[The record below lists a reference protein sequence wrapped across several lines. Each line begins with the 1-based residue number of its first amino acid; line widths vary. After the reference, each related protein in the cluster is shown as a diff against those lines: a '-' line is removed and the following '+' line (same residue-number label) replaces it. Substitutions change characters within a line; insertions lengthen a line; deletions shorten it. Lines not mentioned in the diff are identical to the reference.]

1 MNPLL
6 VPDQVIS
13 GSYTVQFFIKSGENA
28 ETYRVKDEASDP
40 YFLKLFT
47 KTDSE
52 SRSICRKEMDVLSN
66 LNHHNITK
74 YRDRGT
80 LKVDSESYDYI
91 LLDFISGETLAQQM
105 SRIITIDLHSLKRLA
120 SEVLSALEYMHDH
133 AQSYIH
139 NDINNQNVMLD
150 YSQTIPSACLIDFGH
165 ALSFFDSTEHFRFD
179 GLNPF
184 YLAPE
189 CYSRVFS
196 PQSDLYSVGVLLY
209 HALFGLPP
217 WLIDISESDYKE
229 GRWKKLI
236 LEQKQKPL
244 SVPNVSNEDD
254 EHLLHLINKALQF
267 YPEHRFQSASEFKT
281 ALNDT
286 GFRLSVSDTDVFK
299 QDTSTQD
306 NTESTEPA
314 GNGFADIA
322 GMDKLKKIL
331 QDDVISALQE
341 KELYEQ
347 YKVSI
352 PNGIMLYGPPG
363 CGKTFFA
370 EKLAEE
376 VGFNFVKVIPSDLAS
391 IYVHGTQEKIGNLF
405 KEARQNSPTII
416 FIDELDAL
424 LPDRSGDIQHGY
436 ASEVNEFLAQM
447 TNSAKDDVFIIA
459 ATNRPEKIDSAIL
472 RTGRVDKIFYVP
484 PPDKKAR
491 MALFELYLK
500 ERPLKNDIDYE
511 KLSELTDHFVSSDIE
526 FLVNESARLALK
538 KRDVIS
544 QELLVEVISN
554 NKPSVS
560 KDILDSYESLKLEME
575 GDGSGKIRSIGFQ

>member
-1 MNPLL
+1 M
-6 VPDQVIS
+6 
-13 GSYTVQFFIKSGENA
+13 GSCPIKSGENA
-28 ETYRVKDEASDP
+28 ETYRVKNEAGDP

-52 SRSICRKEMDVLSN
+52 SRSIYRKEMDVLSN
-66 LNHHNITK
+66 LSHFNITK
-74 YRDRGT
+74 YVDSGT
-80 LKVDSESYDYI
+80 LKVNGKSYDYL
-91 LLDFISGETLAQQM
+91 LLDFISGETLAQQL
-105 SRIITIDLHSLKRLA
+105 SRKTTMDVHSLKRIL
-120 SEVLSALEYMHDH
+120 SEVLSALEYMHEH
-133 AQSYIH
+133 STSYIH
-139 NDINNQNVMLD
+139 NDVNNQNVMLD
-150 YSQTIPSACLIDFGH
+150 YSQTIPAACLIDFGH
-165 ALSFFDSTEHFRFD
+165 TLSFFDSTENYRFD

-189 CYSRVFS
+189 CYNRVFS
-196 PQSDLYSVGVLLY
+196 PQSDIYSVGVLLY

-217 WLIDISESDYKE
+217 WLINISDSDYKE
-229 GRWKKLI
+229 GRWKKLL

-244 SVPNVSNEDD
+244 SIPNITNADD

-267 YPEHRFQSASEFKT
+267 YPEQRFQSASEFKA
-281 ALNDT
+281 ALSDT
-286 GFRLSVSDTDVFK
+286 GFRLSGSDIDVFK
-299 QDTSTQD
+299 QDTPTQKNTST
-306 NTESTEPA
+306 TEPV
-314 GNGFADIA
+314 GNGFDDIA
-322 GMDKLKKIL
+322 GMDKLKKTL

-376 VGFNFVKVIPSDLAS
+376 VGFNFIKVIPSDLAS

-447 TNSAKDDVFIIA
+447 TNCAKDDVFIIA

-472 RTGRVDKIFYVP
+472 RTGRIDKIFYVP

-491 MALFELYLK
+491 KVLFELYLND
-500 ERPLKNDIDYE
+500 RPLKDDIDYE
-511 KLSELTDHFVSSDIE
+511 KLSELTNHYVSSDIE
-526 FLVNESARLALK
+526 FLVNESARLALQM
-538 KRDVIS
+538 RDAIG
-544 QELLVEVISN
+544 QELLEEVISK

-560 KDILDSYESLKLEME
+560 KEILDSYESMRLQME
-575 GDGSGKIRSIGFQ
+575 GDGSGKLRSIGFQ